1 MNKCAF
7 GRGFVMAK
15 YFHLIIILT
24 AAVLTAASCSTPE
37 RNQKKGDV
45 LFSRGEY
52 YEAALRYKTA
62 YSMTPRKDREGRGMR
77 AFLMGECYRHIN
89 SVAKAEGAYRNAARY
104 DYTDTTTLFH
114 LAAMQ
119 RMLGNYKAAADNYR
133 LYLEKHPDDPLSIA
147 GLASCD
153 LAKQMK
159 EEGSSYIVKS
169 VPLLMSRRADYCP
182 VLYGEKWDKLL
193 FTSTRTEA
201 MGDDDSPITGLKN
214 GDFFY
219 TQKDEKGK
227 WKPVEALQGNVNTA
241 YDEGA
246 ACITPDGGTMYF
258 TYCPTDPEYP
268 RYAEIWSSSR
278 SDATWSKPEKVTI
291 SADTLSSYAHP
302 AVSPD
307 GRWLYFVSDMPGGLG
322 GYDIWRARLNGN
334 SIGAMENLGAPVNSS
349 GNEMFPTFRPDGE
362 LYFSSDGHPGMGGL
376 DIYRAREDTV
386 TGKWTVEILPSPVNS
401 SGDDFSMTFEGVHNR
416 GYFSSNRKNGRG
428 WDHIYSFEKPEVVHS
443 VFGYVY
449 EQDGYELPQ
458 ASVYMVGN
466 DGTNINFGVRADG
479 SFEQEIKP
487 GVKYVLLATCD
498 SFLNYKQDFYIDSSD
513 VSTTDT
519 LYFPL
524 PSVNSPVLV
533 RNVFY
538 EFNSAKLTDNSR
550 QALDNLT
557 RLLKDNP
564 NTSIELSSHCD
575 YRGNEL
581 YNRRLSQHRAESV
594 VDYLIA
600 HGIEPGRLT
609 AVGYGKLRPKVV
621 TRRLASVYKFLH
633 EGDTL
638 TEKYIKRLKA
648 AWQDTCNAL
657 NRRTEFKVLQ
667 TTYGLTDKAG
677 HLDAKALL
685 GVRKPVAAKE
695 PIVKVY
701 VPTPAE
707 AAAADGKPL
716 PKAGDAKGKAVAAGK
731 GTVVNVKEAAA
742 AGKASA
748 GKGTAAGKE
757 TAANVK
763 GTAANGKAA
772 AATKNTKTA
781 PAAKTDSTAKAVNA
795 KKDSAAKVSAAS
807 KAATSTAASK
817 TATADGKATNAAGKT
832 ATAATVAKAA
842 TGKTDTLAANAK
854 AKVTNTKATEKDTK
868 AAATDNKAAA
878 TDAKATTNA
887 ATAAK
892 TDAKKATTD
901 TKAAK
906 TDTNAAAT
914 AKTSA
919 VTKTTP
925 TATDTKNAATDAKA
939 AAKDAKDTKTDK
951 ASAGKS
957 AVKNSVRARRDSL
970 LRARKEAADAAKKSA
985 AAETEKTA
993 AKTTTNTAK
1002 AAKAAAKT
1010 AAATKT
1016 ATTATKAAATTAA
1029 ATTAKTATK
1038 AAKAAATSAKA
1049 AANTAKAAK
1058 TTAKSATTT
1067 TKSATTAADAASAK
1081 ARAKAAAKAEKAA
1094 AKARKKAAAKARR
1107 DSIATAKA
1115 AAKAAAAKAKA
1126 EKKAAKLKADSIK
1139 RAEKAAAKQRA
1150 DSVKKAQKAAAKQQ
1164 TVARAQAAR
1173 SQDSAKVKS
1182 TVRKKATDTTA
1193 ATAKAAKQTAKT
1205 AASAKTAA
1213 KSTAKS
1219 ATTTTKT
1226 ATKTAKAATSATKA
1240 AATAAKATSTTTK
1253 TATSAAKSTST
1264 SAKAATT
1271 TTKTNTST
1279 SKATP
1284 KIMDKALQDSII
1296 AKARRD
1302 AELEKA
1308 KKNKK

>member
-201 MGDDDSPITGLKN
+201 MGDDDSPITGMKN

-685 GVRKPVAAKE
+685 GVRKPAAAKE

-901 TKAAK
+901 TKDAK

-925 TATDTKNAATDAKA
+925 TATDAKA

-1205 AASAKTAA
+1205 AASTKTAA

-1240 AATAAKATSTTTK
+1240 AATAAKATSTTSK

>member
-201 MGDDDSPITGLKN
+201 MGDDDSPITGMKN

-685 GVRKPVAAKE
+685 GVRKPAAAKE

-925 TATDTKNAATDAKA
+925 TATDAKA

-1164 TVARAQAAR
+1164 TVARAQTAR

-1205 AASAKTAA
+1205 AASTKTAA

-1226 ATKTAKAATSATKA
+1226 AT
-1240 AATAAKATSTTTK
+1240 STTT
-1253 TATSAAKSTST
+1253 
-1264 SAKAATT
+1264 KAATT

>member
-201 MGDDDSPITGLKN
+201 MGDDDSPITGMKN

-334 SIGAMENLGAPVNSS
+334 SIGAMENLGAPVNSA

-685 GVRKPVAAKE
+685 GVRKPAAAKE

-795 KKDSAAKVSAAS
+795 KKDSAAKVSAAKAGAAG
-807 KAATSTAASK
+807 KAAAAASK
-817 TATADGKATNAAGKT
+817 TA
-832 ATAATVAKAA
+832 
-842 TGKTDTLAANAK
+842 
-854 AKVTNTKATEKDTK
+854 
-868 AAATDNKAAA
+868 AAATTAGKVAAAASKAA

-925 TATDTKNAATDAKA
+925 TATDAKA

-1213 KSTAKS
+1213 KSAAKS

>member
-201 MGDDDSPITGLKN
+201 MGDDDSPITGMKN

-772 AATKNTKTA
+772 AAIKNTKTA

-878 TDAKATTNA
+878 T
-887 ATAAK
+887 
-892 TDAKKATTD
+892 
-901 TKAAK
+901 
-906 TDTNAAAT
+906 
-914 AKTSA
+914 
-919 VTKTTP
+919 
-925 TATDTKNAATDAKA
+925 
-939 AAKDAKDTKTDK
+939 DAKDTKTDK

-1205 AASAKTAA
+1205 AASTKTAA

-1240 AATAAKATSTTTK
+1240 AATAAKATSTTSK

>member
-201 MGDDDSPITGLKN
+201 MGDDDSPITGMKN

-772 AATKNTKTA
+772 AAIKNTKTA

-925 TATDTKNAATDAKA
+925 TATDTKNAATDAK
-939 AAKDAKDTKTDK
+939 DTKTDK

-1010 AAATKT
+1010 AAANKT

-1205 AASAKTAA
+1205 AASTKTAA

-1240 AATAAKATSTTTK
+1240 AATAAKATSTTSK

>member
-201 MGDDDSPITGLKN
+201 MGDDDSPITGMKN

-685 GVRKPVAAKE
+685 GVRKPAAAKE

-925 TATDTKNAATDAKA
+925 TATDTKNAAT
-939 AAKDAKDTKTDK
+939 DAKDTKTDK

-1205 AASAKTAA
+1205 AASTKTAA

-1240 AATAAKATSTTTK
+1240 AATAAKATSTTSK

>member
-201 MGDDDSPITGLKN
+201 MGDDDSPITGMKN

-334 SIGAMENLGAPVNSS
+334 SIGAMENLGAPVNSA

-685 GVRKPVAAKE
+685 GVRKPAAAKE

-795 KKDSAAKVSAAS
+795 KKDSAAKVSAAKAGAAG
-807 KAATSTAASK
+807 KAAAAASK
-817 TATADGKATNAAGKT
+817 TA
-832 ATAATVAKAA
+832 
-842 TGKTDTLAANAK
+842 
-854 AKVTNTKATEKDTK
+854 
-868 AAATDNKAAA
+868 AAATTAGKVAAAASKAA

-925 TATDTKNAATDAKA
+925 TATDTKNAATDAKT

-951 ASAGKS
+951 ASTGKS

-1115 AAKAAAAKAKA
+1115 AAKAAAAKTKA

-1164 TVARAQAAR
+1164 TVARAQTAR

-1205 AASAKTAA
+1205 AASTKTAA

-1226 ATKTAKAATSATKA
+1226 AT
-1240 AATAAKATSTTTK
+1240 STTT
-1253 TATSAAKSTST
+1253 
-1264 SAKAATT
+1264 KAATT

>member
-201 MGDDDSPITGLKN
+201 MGDDDSPITGMKN

-685 GVRKPVAAKE
+685 GVRKPAAAKE

-795 KKDSAAKVSAAS
+795 KKDSAAKVSAAKAGAAG
-807 KAATSTAASK
+807 KAAAAASK
-817 TATADGKATNAAGKT
+817 TA
-832 ATAATVAKAA
+832 
-842 TGKTDTLAANAK
+842 
-854 AKVTNTKATEKDTK
+854 
-868 AAATDNKAAA
+868 AAATTAGKVAAAASKAA

-914 AKTSA
+914 TKTSA

-925 TATDTKNAATDAKA
+925 TATDTKNAAT
-939 AAKDAKDTKTDK
+939 DAKDTKTDK

-1010 AAATKT
+1010 AAANKT

-1205 AASAKTAA
+1205 AASTKTAA

-1240 AATAAKATSTTTK
+1240 AATAAKATSTTSK

>member
-201 MGDDDSPITGLKN
+201 MGDDDSPITGMKN

-581 YNRRLSQHRAESV
+581 YNSRLSQHRAESV

-667 TTYGLTDKAG
+667 TTYGLTDKAD

-685 GVRKPVAAKE
+685 GVRKPAAAKE

-925 TATDTKNAATDAKA
+925 TATDAKA

-1205 AASAKTAA
+1205 AASTKTAA

-1226 ATKTAKAATSATKA
+1226 AT
-1240 AATAAKATSTTTK
+1240 STTT
-1253 TATSAAKSTST
+1253 
-1264 SAKAATT
+1264 KAATT

>member
-201 MGDDDSPITGLKN
+201 MGDDDSPITGMKN

-685 GVRKPVAAKE
+685 GVRKPAAAKE

-731 GTVVNVKEAAA
+731 GTVVNVKEAGV
-742 AGKASA
+742 AGKGTA

-781 PAAKTDSTAKAVNA
+781 PAAKADSTTKAVNA
-795 KKDSAAKVSAAS
+795 KKDSAAKVSTAKAGAAG
-807 KAATSTAASK
+807 KAAAAASK
-817 TATADGKATNAAGKT
+817 TA
-832 ATAATVAKAA
+832 
-842 TGKTDTLAANAK
+842 
-854 AKVTNTKATEKDTK
+854 
-868 AAATDNKAAA
+868 AAATTAGKVAAAASKAA

-925 TATDTKNAATDAKA
+925 TATDANA

-1205 AASAKTAA
+1205 AASTKTAA

-1264 SAKAATT
+1264 SAKATT

>member
-24 AAVLTAASCSTPE
+24 AAVFTAASCSTPE

-201 MGDDDSPITGLKN
+201 MGDDDSPITGMKN

-334 SIGAMENLGAPVNSS
+334 SIGAMENLGAPVNSA

-781 PAAKTDSTAKAVNA
+781 PAAKADSTTKAVNA
-795 KKDSAAKVSAAS
+795 KKDSAAKVSTAKAGAAG
-807 KAATSTAASK
+807 KAAAAASK
-817 TATADGKATNAAGKT
+817 TA
-832 ATAATVAKAA
+832 
-842 TGKTDTLAANAK
+842 
-854 AKVTNTKATEKDTK
+854 
-868 AAATDNKAAA
+868 AAATTAGKVAAAASKAA

-1205 AASAKTAA
+1205 AASTKTAA

-1240 AATAAKATSTTTK
+1240 AATAAKATSTTSK

>member
-201 MGDDDSPITGLKN
+201 MGDDDSPITGMKN

-685 GVRKPVAAKE
+685 GVRKPAAAKE

-795 KKDSAAKVSAAS
+795 KKDSAAKVSAA
-807 KAATSTAASK
+807 KAGAAGNAAAAASK
-817 TATADGKATNAAGKT
+817 TA
-832 ATAATVAKAA
+832 
-842 TGKTDTLAANAK
+842 
-854 AKVTNTKATEKDTK
+854 
-868 AAATDNKAAA
+868 AAATTAGKVAAAASKAA

-925 TATDTKNAATDAKA
+925 TATDAKA

-1010 AAATKT
+1010 AAANKT

-1205 AASAKTAA
+1205 AASTKTAA

-1240 AATAAKATSTTTK
+1240 AATAAKATSTTSK

>member
-201 MGDDDSPITGLKN
+201 MGDDDSPITGMKN

-349 GNEMFPTFRPDGE
+349 GNEMFPTFRLDGE

-685 GVRKPVAAKE
+685 GVRKPAAAKE

-925 TATDTKNAATDAKA
+925 TATDAKA

-1010 AAATKT
+1010 AAANKT

-1205 AASAKTAA
+1205 AASTKTAA

-1240 AATAAKATSTTTK
+1240 AATAAKATSTTSK

>member
-201 MGDDDSPITGLKN
+201 MGDDDSPITGMKN

-334 SIGAMENLGAPVNSS
+334 SIGAMENLGAPVNSA

-685 GVRKPVAAKE
+685 GVRKPAAAKE

-731 GTVVNVKEAAA
+731 GTVVNVKEA
-742 AGKASA
+742 GVA
-748 GKGTAAGKE
+748 GKGTAA
-757 TAANVK
+757 T
-763 GTAANGKAA
+763 GKAA
-772 AATKNTKTA
+772 AKNTKTA
-781 PAAKTDSTAKAVNA
+781 PAAKADSTTKAVNA
-795 KKDSAAKVSAAS
+795 KKDSAAKVSTAKAGAAG
-807 KAATSTAASK
+807 KAATT
-817 TATADGKATNAAGKT
+817 AGKT
-832 ATAATVAKAA
+832 A
-842 TGKTDTLAANAK
+842 
-854 AKVTNTKATEKDTK
+854 
-868 AAATDNKAAA
+868 AAATTAGKVAAAASKAA

-951 ASAGKS
+951 ASTGKS

-1205 AASAKTAA
+1205 AASTKTAA

-1226 ATKTAKAATSATKA
+1226 AT
-1240 AATAAKATSTTTK
+1240 STTT
-1253 TATSAAKSTST
+1253 
-1264 SAKAATT
+1264 KAATT

>member
-1 MNKCAF
+1 MYKCAF

-201 MGDDDSPITGLKN
+201 MGDDDSPITGMKN

-334 SIGAMENLGAPVNSS
+334 SIGAMENLGAPVNSA

-685 GVRKPVAAKE
+685 GVRKPAAAKE

-731 GTVVNVKEAAA
+731 GTVVNVKEAGV

-748 GKGTAAGKE
+748 AT
-757 TAANVK
+757 
-763 GTAANGKAA
+763 GKAA
-772 AATKNTKTA
+772 AAKNTKTA
-781 PAAKTDSTAKAVNA
+781 P
-795 KKDSAAKVSAAS
+795 
-807 KAATSTAASK
+807 
-817 TATADGKATNAAGKT
+817 
-832 ATAATVAKAA
+832 
-842 TGKTDTLAANAK
+842 
-854 AKVTNTKATEKDTK
+854 
-868 AAATDNKAAA
+868 
-878 TDAKATTNA
+878 
-887 ATAAK
+887 AAK

-925 TATDTKNAATDAKA
+925 TATDTKNAA
-939 AAKDAKDTKTDK
+939 AKDAKDTKTDK
-951 ASAGKS
+951 ASTGKS

-993 AKTTTNTAK
+993 AKTTT
-1002 AAKAAAKT
+1002 
-1010 AAATKT
+1010 
-1016 ATTATKAAATTAA
+1016 
-1029 ATTAKTATK
+1029 
-1038 AAKAAATSAKA
+1038 
-1049 AANTAKAAK
+1049 NTAKAAK

-1213 KSTAKS
+1213 KAISTTS
-1219 ATTTTKT
+1219 KT
-1226 ATKTAKAATSATKA
+1226 ATN
-1240 AATAAKATSTTTK
+1240 
-1253 TATSAAKSTST
+1253 AAKSTST
-1264 SAKAATT
+1264 SAKAAPT

>member
-201 MGDDDSPITGLKN
+201 MGDDDSPITGMKN

-349 GNEMFPTFRPDGE
+349 GNEMFPAFRPDGE

-685 GVRKPVAAKE
+685 GVRKPAAAKE

-925 TATDTKNAATDAKA
+925 TATDAKA

-1010 AAATKT
+1010 AAANKT

-1205 AASAKTAA
+1205 AASTKTAA

-1240 AATAAKATSTTTK
+1240 AATAAKATSTTSK

>member
-201 MGDDDSPITGLKN
+201 MGDDDSPITGMKN

-925 TATDTKNAATDAKA
+925 TATDAKA

-1205 AASAKTAA
+1205 AASTKTAA

-1226 ATKTAKAATSATKA
+1226 AT
-1240 AATAAKATSTTTK
+1240 STTT
-1253 TATSAAKSTST
+1253 
-1264 SAKAATT
+1264 KAATT

>member
-201 MGDDDSPITGLKN
+201 MGDDDSPITGMKN

-925 TATDTKNAATDAKA
+925 TATDAKA

-1010 AAATKT
+1010 ATTAAATKT

-1029 ATTAKTATK
+1029 ATTAKAATK

-1205 AASAKTAA
+1205 AASTKTAA

-1226 ATKTAKAATSATKA
+1226 AT
-1240 AATAAKATSTTTK
+1240 STTT
-1253 TATSAAKSTST
+1253 
-1264 SAKAATT
+1264 KAATT

>member
-201 MGDDDSPITGLKN
+201 MGDDDSPITGMKN

-925 TATDTKNAATDAKA
+925 TATDAKA

-1010 AAATKT
+1010 AAANKT

-1205 AASAKTAA
+1205 AASTKTAA

-1240 AATAAKATSTTTK
+1240 AATAAKATSTTSK

>member
-201 MGDDDSPITGLKN
+201 MGDDDSPITGMKN

-334 SIGAMENLGAPVNSS
+334 SIGAMENLGAPVNSA
-349 GNEMFPTFRPDGE
+349 GNEMFPTFRLDGE

-685 GVRKPVAAKE
+685 GVRKPAAAKE

-925 TATDTKNAATDAKA
+925 TATDAKT

-1205 AASAKTAA
+1205 AASTKTAA

-1240 AATAAKATSTTTK
+1240 AATAAKATSTTSK

>member
-201 MGDDDSPITGLKN
+201 MGDDDSPITGMKN

-685 GVRKPVAAKE
+685 GVRKPAAAKE

-795 KKDSAAKVSAAS
+795 KKDSAAKVSAAKAGAAG
-807 KAATSTAASK
+807 KAAAAASK
-817 TATADGKATNAAGKT
+817 TA
-832 ATAATVAKAA
+832 
-842 TGKTDTLAANAK
+842 
-854 AKVTNTKATEKDTK
+854 
-868 AAATDNKAAA
+868 AAATTAGKVAAAASKAA

-925 TATDTKNAATDAKA
+925 TATDTKNAAT
-939 AAKDAKDTKTDK
+939 DAKDTKTDK

-1205 AASAKTAA
+1205 AASTKTAA

-1240 AATAAKATSTTTK
+1240 AATAAKATSTTSK

>member
-1 MNKCAF
+1 
-7 GRGFVMAK
+7 
-15 YFHLIIILT
+15 
-24 AAVLTAASCSTPE
+24 
-37 RNQKKGDV
+37 
-45 LFSRGEY
+45 
-52 YEAALRYKTA
+52 
-62 YSMTPRKDREGRGMR
+62 
-77 AFLMGECYRHIN
+77 
-89 SVAKAEGAYRNAARY
+89 
-104 DYTDTTTLFH
+104 
-114 LAAMQ
+114 
-119 RMLGNYKAAADNYR
+119 
-133 LYLEKHPDDPLSIA
+133 
-147 GLASCD
+147 
-153 LAKQMK
+153 MK

-201 MGDDDSPITGLKN
+201 MGDDDSPITGMKN

-707 AAAADGKPL
+707 AAASDGKPL

-878 TDAKATTNA
+878 TDAK
-887 ATAAK
+887 
-892 TDAKKATTD
+892 
-901 TKAAK
+901 
-906 TDTNAAAT
+906 
-914 AKTSA
+914 
-919 VTKTTP
+919 
-925 TATDTKNAATDAKA
+925 
-939 AAKDAKDTKTDK
+939 DTKTDK

-1010 AAATKT
+1010 AAANKT

-1205 AASAKTAA
+1205 AASTKTAA

-1240 AATAAKATSTTTK
+1240 AATAAKATSTTSK

>member
-201 MGDDDSPITGLKN
+201 MGDDDSPITGMKN

-334 SIGAMENLGAPVNSS
+334 SIGAMENLGAPVNSA
-349 GNEMFPTFRPDGE
+349 GNEMFPTFRLDGE

-685 GVRKPVAAKE
+685 GVRKPAAAKE

-878 TDAKATTNA
+878 TDAKVTTNA

-901 TKAAK
+901 TKDAK

-925 TATDTKNAATDAKA
+925 TATDAKA

-1010 AAATKT
+1010 AAANKT

-1205 AASAKTAA
+1205 AASTKTAA

-1226 ATKTAKAATSATKA
+1226 AT
-1240 AATAAKATSTTTK
+1240 STTT
-1253 TATSAAKSTST
+1253 
-1264 SAKAATT
+1264 KAATT

>member
-133 LYLEKHPDDPLSIA
+133 FYLEKHPDDPLSIA

-201 MGDDDSPITGLKN
+201 MGDDDSPITGMKN

-685 GVRKPVAAKE
+685 GVRKPAAAKE

-901 TKAAK
+901 TKDAK

-925 TATDTKNAATDAKA
+925 TATDAKA

-1010 AAATKT
+1010 AAANKT

-1205 AASAKTAA
+1205 AASTKTAA

-1226 ATKTAKAATSATKA
+1226 ATKT
-1240 AATAAKATSTTTK
+1240 
-1253 TATSAAKSTST
+1253 
-1264 SAKAATT
+1264 AKAATT

>member
-201 MGDDDSPITGLKN
+201 MGDDDSPITGMKN

-685 GVRKPVAAKE
+685 GVRKPAAAKE

-795 KKDSAAKVSAAS
+795 KKDSAAKVSTAKAGAAG
-807 KAATSTAASK
+807 KAAAAASK
-817 TATADGKATNAAGKT
+817 TA
-832 ATAATVAKAA
+832 
-842 TGKTDTLAANAK
+842 
-854 AKVTNTKATEKDTK
+854 
-868 AAATDNKAAA
+868 AAATTAGKVAAAASKAA

-925 TATDTKNAATDAKA
+925 TATDAKA

-993 AKTTTNTAK
+993 AKTTTK
-1002 AAKAAAKT
+1002 AAKAAATSAKAAAKTATT

-1205 AASAKTAA
+1205 AASTKTAA

-1240 AATAAKATSTTTK
+1240 AATAAKATSTTSK

>member
-201 MGDDDSPITGLKN
+201 MGDDDSPITGMKN

-334 SIGAMENLGAPVNSS
+334 SIGAMENLGAPVNSA

-685 GVRKPVAAKE
+685 GVRKPAAAKE

-795 KKDSAAKVSAAS
+795 KKDSAAKVSTAS

-832 ATAATVAKAA
+832 ATAATVAQAA

-925 TATDTKNAATDAKA
+925 TATDAKA

-1213 KSTAKS
+1213 KSAAKS

>member
-201 MGDDDSPITGLKN
+201 MGDDDSPITGMKN

-401 SGDDFSMTFEGVHNR
+401 LGDDFSMTFEGVHNR

-685 GVRKPVAAKE
+685 GVRKPAAAKE

-731 GTVVNVKEAAA
+731 GTVVNVKEA
-742 AGKASA
+742 GVA
-748 GKGTAAGKE
+748 GKGTAA
-757 TAANVK
+757 T
-763 GTAANGKAA
+763 GKAA
-772 AATKNTKTA
+772 AKNTKTA
-781 PAAKTDSTAKAVNA
+781 PAAKADSTTKAVNA
-795 KKDSAAKVSAAS
+795 KKDSAAKVSTAKAGAAG
-807 KAATSTAASK
+807 KAAAAASK
-817 TATADGKATNAAGKT
+817 TA
-832 ATAATVAKAA
+832 
-842 TGKTDTLAANAK
+842 
-854 AKVTNTKATEKDTK
+854 
-868 AAATDNKAAA
+868 AAATTAGKVAAAASKAA

-925 TATDTKNAATDAKA
+925 TATDTKNAATDAKT

-951 ASAGKS
+951 ASTGKS

-993 AKTTTNTAK
+993 AKTTTNTAN

-1205 AASAKTAA
+1205 AASTKTAA

-1226 ATKTAKAATSATKA
+1226 ATKT
-1240 AATAAKATSTTTK
+1240 TT
-1253 TATSAAKSTST
+1253 
-1264 SAKAATT
+1264 KAATT

>member
-201 MGDDDSPITGLKN
+201 MGDDDSPITGMKN

-685 GVRKPVAAKE
+685 GVRKPAAAKE

-795 KKDSAAKVSAAS
+795 KKDSAAKVSTAKAGAAGKAAAAAS
-807 KAATSTAASK
+807 
-817 TATADGKATNAAGKT
+817 KT

-878 TDAKATTNA
+878 TDAKVTTNA

-901 TKAAK
+901 TKDAK

-925 TATDTKNAATDAKA
+925 TATDAKT

-951 ASAGKS
+951 ASTGKS

-993 AKTTTNTAK
+993 AKTTTNTAN

-1205 AASAKTAA
+1205 AASTKTAA

-1240 AATAAKATSTTTK
+1240 AATAAKATSTTSK

>member
-201 MGDDDSPITGLKN
+201 MGDDDSPITGMKN

-685 GVRKPVAAKE
+685 GVRKPAAAKE

-925 TATDTKNAATDAKA
+925 TATDTKNAATDAKT

-951 ASAGKS
+951 ASTGKS

-1205 AASAKTAA
+1205 AASTKTAA

>member
-201 MGDDDSPITGLKN
+201 MGDDDSPITGMKN

-772 AATKNTKTA
+772 AAIKNTKTA

-878 TDAKATTNA
+878 TDAK
-887 ATAAK
+887 
-892 TDAKKATTD
+892 
-901 TKAAK
+901 
-906 TDTNAAAT
+906 
-914 AKTSA
+914 
-919 VTKTTP
+919 
-925 TATDTKNAATDAKA
+925 
-939 AAKDAKDTKTDK
+939 DTKTDK

-1010 AAATKT
+1010 AAANKT

-1205 AASAKTAA
+1205 AASTKTAA

-1240 AATAAKATSTTTK
+1240 AATAAKATSTTSK

>member
-201 MGDDDSPITGLKN
+201 MGDDDSPITGMKN

-685 GVRKPVAAKE
+685 GVRKPAAAKE

-795 KKDSAAKVSAAS
+795 KKDSAAKVSAAKAGAAG
-807 KAATSTAASK
+807 KAAAAASK
-817 TATADGKATNAAGKT
+817 TA
-832 ATAATVAKAA
+832 
-842 TGKTDTLAANAK
+842 
-854 AKVTNTKATEKDTK
+854 
-868 AAATDNKAAA
+868 AAATTAGKVAAAASKAA

-925 TATDTKNAATDAKA
+925 TATDTKNAAT
-939 AAKDAKDTKTDK
+939 DAKDTKTDK

-1010 AAATKT
+1010 AAANKT

-1115 AAKAAAAKAKA
+1115 AATAAAAKTKA
-1126 EKKAAKLKADSIK
+1126 EKKAAKLRADSIK

-1205 AASAKTAA
+1205 AASTKTAA

-1240 AATAAKATSTTTK
+1240 AATAAKATSTTSK

>member
-201 MGDDDSPITGLKN
+201 MGDDDSPITGMKN

-685 GVRKPVAAKE
+685 GVRKPAAAKE

-795 KKDSAAKVSAAS
+795 KKDSAAKVSAAKAGAAG
-807 KAATSTAASK
+807 KAAAAASK
-817 TATADGKATNAAGKT
+817 TA
-832 ATAATVAKAA
+832 
-842 TGKTDTLAANAK
+842 
-854 AKVTNTKATEKDTK
+854 
-868 AAATDNKAAA
+868 AAATTAGKVAAAASKAA

-925 TATDTKNAATDAKA
+925 TATDTKNAAT
-939 AAKDAKDTKTDK
+939 DAKDTKTDK

-1010 AAATKT
+1010 AAANKT

-1205 AASAKTAA
+1205 AASTKTAA

-1240 AATAAKATSTTTK
+1240 AATAAKATSTTSK

>member
-201 MGDDDSPITGLKN
+201 MGDDDSPITGMKN

-334 SIGAMENLGAPVNSS
+334 SIGAMENLGAPVNSA
-349 GNEMFPTFRPDGE
+349 GNEMFPTFRLDGE

-685 GVRKPVAAKE
+685 GVRKPAAAKE

-878 TDAKATTNA
+878 TDAK
-887 ATAAK
+887 
-892 TDAKKATTD
+892 
-901 TKAAK
+901 
-906 TDTNAAAT
+906 
-914 AKTSA
+914 
-919 VTKTTP
+919 
-925 TATDTKNAATDAKA
+925 
-939 AAKDAKDTKTDK
+939 DTKTDK

-1010 AAATKT
+1010 AAANKT

-1205 AASAKTAA
+1205 AASTKTAA

-1240 AATAAKATSTTTK
+1240 AATAAKATSTTSK

>member
-201 MGDDDSPITGLKN
+201 MGDDDSPITGMKN

-685 GVRKPVAAKE
+685 GVRKPAAAKE

-731 GTVVNVKEAAA
+731 GTVVNVKEAGV
-742 AGKASA
+742 AGKGTA

-925 TATDTKNAATDAKA
+925 TATDAKA

-1164 TVARAQAAR
+1164 TVARAQTAR

-1205 AASAKTAA
+1205 AASTKTAA

-1240 AATAAKATSTTTK
+1240 AATAAKATSTTSK

>member
-201 MGDDDSPITGLKN
+201 MGDDDSPITGMKN

-334 SIGAMENLGAPVNSS
+334 SIGAMENLGAPVNSA
-349 GNEMFPTFRPDGE
+349 GNEMFPTFRLDGE

-685 GVRKPVAAKE
+685 GVRKPAAAKE

-925 TATDTKNAATDAKA
+925 TATDAKA

-1010 AAATKT
+1010 AAANKT

-1205 AASAKTAA
+1205 AASTKTAA

-1240 AATAAKATSTTTK
+1240 AATAAKATSTTSK

>member
-201 MGDDDSPITGLKN
+201 MGDDDSPITGMKN

-685 GVRKPVAAKE
+685 GVRKPAAAKE

-925 TATDTKNAATDAKA
+925 TATDAKA

-1010 AAATKT
+1010 AAANKT

-1115 AAKAAAAKAKA
+1115 AAKAAAAKTKA

-1205 AASAKTAA
+1205 AASTKTAA

-1240 AATAAKATSTTTK
+1240 AATAAKATSTTSK

>member
-201 MGDDDSPITGLKN
+201 MGDDDSPITGMKN

-685 GVRKPVAAKE
+685 GVRKPAAAKE

-795 KKDSAAKVSAAS
+795 KKDSAAKVSAAKAGAAG
-807 KAATSTAASK
+807 KAAAAASK
-817 TATADGKATNAAGKT
+817 TA
-832 ATAATVAKAA
+832 
-842 TGKTDTLAANAK
+842 
-854 AKVTNTKATEKDTK
+854 
-868 AAATDNKAAA
+868 AAATTAGKVAAAASKAA

-925 TATDTKNAATDAKA
+925 TATDTKNAAT
-939 AAKDAKDTKTDK
+939 DAKDTKTDK

-1010 AAATKT
+1010 AAANKT

-1115 AAKAAAAKAKA
+1115 AAKAAAAKTKA

-1205 AASAKTAA
+1205 AASTKTAA

-1240 AATAAKATSTTTK
+1240 AATAAKATSTTSK

>member
-201 MGDDDSPITGLKN
+201 MGDDDSPITGMKN

-334 SIGAMENLGAPVNSS
+334 SIGAMENLGAPVNSA

-685 GVRKPVAAKE
+685 GVRKPAAAKE

-795 KKDSAAKVSAAS
+795 KKDSAAKVSTAKAGAAG
-807 KAATSTAASK
+807 KAAAAASK
-817 TATADGKATNAAGKT
+817 TA
-832 ATAATVAKAA
+832 
-842 TGKTDTLAANAK
+842 
-854 AKVTNTKATEKDTK
+854 
-868 AAATDNKAAA
+868 AAATTAGKVAAAASKAA